1 MSETLDKTQKT
12 FQGLGVTRPEQVLQ
26 LFSELRSLFDASA
39 LAAAST
45 KNVGRLPELQS
56 AWNNDSSGVI
66 RRIHANW
73 VTLAPPNL
81 RGTTERA
88 MKHLSAHVG
97 VGVKAVQTLQQL
109 GVHDNSQVVSLFSL
123 LRDTFDQDIQ
133 LDIDEI
139 DVEITRIN
147 WLGRKTGILAWARD
161 HWMKSAPDELRRE
174 VGRCF
179 NEIKAH
185 IEQAINDKRAS
196 ARPAILAAPLYQD
209 QSEYRPAIR
218 PTYAQTSGNVLVD
231 VSNEQAILPPDP
243 TLIPEDLSL
252 PGVIRP
258 IGSHHL
264 IRQVFQEIENIFVSI
279 GFSVVEGPEI
289 ETPYYNFEA
298 LNIPEFHPVR
308 DDMDTFY
315 LELPKGA
322 PTPLLLRTHTSPMQ
336 IRTMEKQKPP
346 VRVIVPGKVY
356 RRDNPDATHSF
367 AFHQIEG
374 LAVDSDITFC
384 DFTGTI
390 EYFVKQFFGPSVK
403 TRFRP
408 SYFPFTEPSVEFD
421 VSCPFCGGTGTA
433 AGGGTCSKC
442 KGAAWIE
449 LFGAGM
455 VDPAVYGFVNYDA
468 KKVSGFA
475 FGIGIDRLAMLKYGI
490 DDIQV
495 FFQNDVRFLRQFP

>member
-1 MSETLDKTQKT
+1 MQIDTELLGSLDELDGVQLQKAIAQLADRVQEEAGKTTTPEEEQK
-12 FQGLGVTRPEQVLQ
+12 FL
-26 LFSELRSLFDASA
+26 SDLFDGERGLFWRLYSKVLAKSGRVTWADYGIRQFLRAPVERFLELGMLEGDPKNRFHSLQRYMDTLIGSTTDVEKFTIARA
-39 LAAAST
+39 LWESRSEGVKTAIGEYWLKNAKPHLKPAIGRYYNDLAKHLEDALKQRYAAI
-45 KNVGRLPELQS
+45 E
-56 AWNNDSSGVI
+56 SGVEAVALV
-66 RRIHANW
+66 R
-73 VTLAPPNL
+73 
-81 RGTTERA
+81 ER
-88 MKHLSAHVG
+88 V
-97 VGVKAVQTLQQL
+97 
-109 GVHDNSQVVSLFSL
+109 
-123 LRDTFDQDIQ
+123 
-133 LDIDEI
+133 
-139 DVEITRIN
+139 
-147 WLGRKTGILAWARD
+147 
-161 HWMKSAPDELRRE
+161 
-174 VGRCF
+174 
-179 NEIKAH
+179 
-185 IEQAINDKRAS
+185 
-196 ARPAILAAPLYQD
+196 
-209 QSEYRPAIR
+209 
-218 PTYAQTSGNVLVD
+218 
-231 VSNEQAILPPDP
+231 
-243 TLIPEDLSL
+243 DLSL

-258 IGSHHL
+258 TGSRHL
-264 IRQVFQEIENIFVSI
+264 IRQVFQEIEDIFFSI
-279 GFSVVEGPEI
+279 GFSIVEGPEI

-322 PTPLLLRTHTSPMQ
+322 KTPLLLRTHTSPMQ
-336 IRTMEKQKPP
+336 IRTMERQKPP

-374 LAVDSDITFC
+374 LAVDTDITFC

-390 EYFVKQFFGPSVK
+390 EYFVKQFFGPGVK

-421 VSCPFCGGTGTA
+421 VSCPFCAGTGTA
-433 AGGGTCSKC
+433 TGGGTCSKC

>member
-1 MSETLDKTQKT
+1 MPPTEL
-12 FQGLGVTRPEQVLQ
+12 GLEKPL
-26 LFSELRSLFDASA
+26 SA
-39 LAAAST
+39 LGITQAEQIPARFAALRAYFEGHFQTIHHESD
-45 KNVGRLPELQS
+45 
-56 AWNNDSSGVI
+56 W
-66 RRIHANW
+66 RI
-73 VTLAPPNL
+73 
-81 RGTTERA
+81 
-88 MKHLSAHVG
+88 
-97 VGVKAVQTLQQL
+97 
-109 GVHDNSQVVSLFSL
+109 F
-123 LRDTFDQDIQ
+123 RDA
-133 LDIDEI
+133 
-139 DVEITRIN
+139 
-147 WLGRKTGILAWARD
+147 WLGRKSGVLAQITDSWLKPA
-161 HWMKSAPDELRRE
+161 SPDLKRAVGAGLNELR
-174 VGRCF
+174 
-179 NEIKAH
+179 AH
-185 IEQAINDKRAS
+185 VESQIESRRVAIESGA
-196 ARPAILAAPLYQD
+196 D
-209 QSEYRPAIR
+209 QSALAHEH
-218 PTYAQTSGNVLVD
+218 V
-231 VSNEQAILPPDP
+231 
-243 TLIPEDLSL
+243 DLSL
-252 PGVIRP
+252 PGVTRP

-264 IRQVFQEIENIFVSI
+264 VRQVFQEIEDIFVSI

-315 LELPKGA
+315 LDLPKGA

-336 IRTMEKQKPP
+336 IRTMEKRKPP

-367 AFHQIEG
+367 IFHQVEG
-374 LAVDSDITFC
+374 LAVDADITFC

-390 EYFVKQFFGPSVK
+390 EYFVKQFFGPGVK

-421 VSCPFCGGTGTA
+421 VSCIFCGGSGTS

-442 KGAAWIE
+442 KGAGWIE

-475 FGIGIDRLAMLKYGI
+475 FGMGIDRLAMLKYQI

>member
-1 MSETLDKTQKT
+1 MPTSDLGLDQT
-12 FQGLGVTRPEQVLQ
+12 
-26 LFSELRSLFDASA
+26 
-39 LAAAST
+39 LAALGITDAAQVT
-45 KNVGRLPELQS
+45 ARFAEV
-56 AWNNDSSGVI
+56 
-66 RRIHANW
+66 RRHFD
-73 VTLAPPNL
+73 
-81 RGTTERA
+81 GQF
-88 MKHLSAHVG
+88 
-97 VGVKAVQTLQQL
+97 QT
-109 GVHDNSQVVSLFSL
+109 VHDEADWRLF
-123 LRDTFDQDIQ
+123 RD
-133 LDIDEI
+133 
-139 DVEITRIN
+139 R
-147 WLGRKTGILAWARD
+147 WLGRKSGVLTLVTDNWLKPATPELKRDVGVSLNALRAHVESQIEVRRLAIESGAEESTLAR
-161 HWMKSAPDELRRE
+161 ER
-174 VGRCF
+174 V
-179 NEIKAH
+179 
-185 IEQAINDKRAS
+185 
-196 ARPAILAAPLYQD
+196 
-209 QSEYRPAIR
+209 
-218 PTYAQTSGNVLVD
+218 
-231 VSNEQAILPPDP
+231 
-243 TLIPEDLSL
+243 DLSL

-258 IGSHHL
+258 IGSRHL
-264 IRQVFQEIENIFVSI
+264 IRQVFQEIEDIFVSI
-279 GFSVVEGPEI
+279 GFSIVEGPEI

-315 LELPKGA
+315 LELPKSA
-322 PTPLLLRTHTSPMQ
+322 KTPLLLRTHTSPMQ

-367 AFHQIEG
+367 MFHQVEG
-374 LAVDSDITFC
+374 LAVDTDITFC

-475 FGIGIDRLAMLKYGI
+475 FGIGIDRMAMLKYGI

>member
-1 MSETLDKTQKT
+1 MSLMPNTENPTAKTLAD
-12 FQGLGVTRPEQVLQ
+12 LGVTDAPAVPAIFAEIRA
-26 LFSELRSLFDASA
+26 RFDAEILRA
-39 LAAAST
+39 
-45 KNVGRLPELQS
+45 RDE
-56 AWNNDSSGVI
+56 
-66 RRIHANW
+66 ANW
-73 VTLAPPNL
+73 N
-81 RGTTERA
+81 
-88 MKHLSAHVG
+88 
-97 VGVKAVQTLQQL
+97 
-109 GVHDNSQVVSLFSL
+109 
-123 LRDTFDQDIQ
+123 
-133 LDIDEI
+133 
-139 DVEITRIN
+139 ITKVM
-147 WLGRKTGILAWARD
+147 WLGRKSGVLAQITDNWLKPA
-161 HWMKSAPDELRRE
+161 SPDLKRAVGAGLNDLR
-174 VGRCF
+174 
-179 NEIKAH
+179 AH
-185 IEQAINDKRAS
+185 VESQIESRRQAIESGA
-196 ARPAILAAPLYQD
+196 D
-209 QSEYRPAIR
+209 QSALAREH
-218 PTYAQTSGNVLVD
+218 V
-231 VSNEQAILPPDP
+231 
-243 TLIPEDLSL
+243 DLSL
-252 PGVIRP
+252 PGVQRP

-264 IRQVFQEIENIFVSI
+264 IRQVLQEIEDIFVSI

-315 LELPKGA
+315 LDLPKGA

-336 IRTMEKQKPP
+336 IRTMEKRKPP

-367 AFHQIEG
+367 IFHQVEG

-390 EYFVKQFFGPSVK
+390 EYFVKQFFGPGVK

-421 VSCPFCGGTGTA
+421 VSCIFCGGSGTS
-433 AGGGTCSKC
+433 AGGGVCSKC
-442 KGAAWIE
+442 KGAGWIE

-455 VDPAVYGFVNYDA
+455 VDPAVYGFVNYEA

-475 FGIGIDRLAMLKYGI
+475 FGMGIDRLAMLKYQI

>member
-1 MSETLDKTQKT
+1 MLFFQQQGRFLSELARSLEDGSLPALRNAWMRSDDAVLNRIQRNWIEGSPAGLWQAAAVELQRLRSFVGIRSTASHLLEVPAGNDASTWIAGQ
-12 FQGLGVTRPEQVLQ
+12 FANLRSAFDVEISQCVDEPDLGVTKT
-26 LFSELRSLFDASA
+26 S
-39 LAAAST
+39 
-45 KNVGRLPELQS
+45 
-56 AWNNDSSGVI
+56 
-66 RRIHANW
+66 
-73 VTLAPPNL
+73 
-81 RGTTERA
+81 
-88 MKHLSAHVG
+88 
-97 VGVKAVQTLQQL
+97 
-109 GVHDNSQVVSLFSL
+109 
-123 LRDTFDQDIQ
+123 
-133 LDIDEI
+133 
-139 DVEITRIN
+139 
-147 WLGRKTGILAWARD
+147 WLGRRSGVLSLITETWL
-161 HWMKSAPDELRRE
+161 
-174 VGRCF
+174 
-179 NEIKAH
+179 
-185 IEQAINDKRAS
+185 KRAS
-196 ARPAILAAPLYQD
+196 ADVKRIVGRELNMLRAHVESKIEERRLEL
-209 QSEYRPAIR
+209 E
-218 PTYAQTSGNVLVD
+218 SGAEESALLR
-231 VSNEQAILPPDP
+231 ERI
-243 TLIPEDLSL
+243 DLSL
-252 PGVIRP
+252 PGVHRP

-264 IRQVFQEIENIFVSI
+264 IRQVFQEIEDIFISI

-322 PTPLLLRTHTSPMQ
+322 ATPLLLRTHTSPMQ
-336 IRTMEKQKPP
+336 IRTMEKHKPP

-374 LAVDSDITFC
+374 LAVDTDIAFC

>member
-1 MSETLDKTQKT
+1 MRTPEPKYSKTLAALGVSTPPEVETLFAEIRAD
-12 FQGLGVTRPEQVLQ
+12 
-26 LFSELRSLFDASA
+26 FDADMSRDAVQILWKEFRDQWIGRKSGVLAQITDNWLKSSA
-39 LAAAST
+39 PELKRVVGAELNKLKSYVEPKLEEERLRVEKAEGEWAAA
-45 KNVGRLPELQS
+45 
-56 AWNNDSSGVI
+56 
-66 RRIHANW
+66 
-73 VTLAPPNL
+73 
-81 RGTTERA
+81 
-88 MKHLSAHVG
+88 
-97 VGVKAVQTLQQL
+97 
-109 GVHDNSQVVSLFSL
+109 
-123 LRDTFDQDIQ
+123 
-133 LDIDEI
+133 
-139 DVEITRIN
+139 
-147 WLGRKTGILAWARD
+147 
-161 HWMKSAPDELRRE
+161 RE
-174 VGRCF
+174 KV
-179 NEIKAH
+179 
-185 IEQAINDKRAS
+185 
-196 ARPAILAAPLYQD
+196 
-209 QSEYRPAIR
+209 
-218 PTYAQTSGNVLVD
+218 
-231 VSNEQAILPPDP
+231 
-243 TLIPEDLSL
+243 DLSL

-264 IRQVFQEIENIFVSI
+264 IRQVFQEIEDIFFSI

-298 LNIPEFHPVR
+298 LNIPEHHPVR

-322 PTPLLLRTHTSPMQ
+322 PGPLLLRTHTSPVQ
-336 IRTMEKQKPP
+336 IHTMEKRQAP

-374 LAVDSDITFC
+374 LAVDHDITFC

-390 EYFVKQFFGPSVK
+390 DYFVRKFFGEGVQ

-421 VSCPFCGGTGTA
+421 ASCIFCGGSGTA
-433 AGGGTCSKC
+433 KTGGTCGKC
-442 KGAAWIE
+442 KGAGWIE

-455 VDPAVYGFVNYDA
+455 VDPAVYGFVNYDP

-495 FFQNDVRFLRQFP
+495 FFQNDVRFLKQFP

>member
-1 MSETLDKTQKT
+1 MTSSDNKAAQTLAA
-12 FQGLGVTRPEQVLQ
+12 LGVTEPARVTQ
-26 LFSELRSLFDASA
+26 LFAEIVARFDGEIAPVNGEASW
-39 LAAAST
+39 
-45 KNVGRLPELQS
+45 KQ
-56 AWNNDSSGVI
+56 
-66 RRIHANW
+66 
-73 VTLAPPNL
+73 
-81 RGTTERA
+81 
-88 MKHLSAHVG
+88 
-97 VGVKAVQTLQQL
+97 
-109 GVHDNSQVVSLFSL
+109 
-123 LRDTFDQDIQ
+123 LRDA
-133 LDIDEI
+133 
-139 DVEITRIN
+139 
-147 WLGRKTGILAWARD
+147 WLGRKSGVLTLVTDNWLKPATPELKRVVGAELNKLRSHVESQIEAKRVAIE
-161 HWMKSAPDELRRE
+161 AGADEVALSRE
-174 VGRCF
+174 RV
-179 NEIKAH
+179 
-185 IEQAINDKRAS
+185 
-196 ARPAILAAPLYQD
+196 
-209 QSEYRPAIR
+209 
-218 PTYAQTSGNVLVD
+218 
-231 VSNEQAILPPDP
+231 
-243 TLIPEDLSL
+243 DLSL
-252 PGVIRP
+252 PGVKRP

-264 IRQVFQEIENIFVSI
+264 IRQVFQEIEDIFVSI

-315 LELPKGA
+315 LEVPKGA
-322 PTPLLLRTHTSPMQ
+322 PSPLLLRTHTSPMQ
-336 IRTMEKQKPP
+336 IRTMEKRQPP

-367 AFHQIEG
+367 AFHQVEG

-390 EYFVKQFFGPSVK
+390 EYFVKQFFGPGVK

-421 VSCPFCGGTGTA
+421 VTCVFCGGSGVS

-442 KGAAWIE
+442 KGAGWIE

-455 VDPAVYGFVNYDA
+455 VDPAVYGFVGYDA

-495 FFQNDVRFLRQFP
+495 FFQSDVRFLRQFP